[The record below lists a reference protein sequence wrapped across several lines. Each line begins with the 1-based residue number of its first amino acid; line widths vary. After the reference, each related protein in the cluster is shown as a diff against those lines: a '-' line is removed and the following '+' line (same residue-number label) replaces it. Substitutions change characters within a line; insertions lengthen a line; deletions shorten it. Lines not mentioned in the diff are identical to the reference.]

1 MLNTIPALSFLT
13 LMEIVG
19 PIVLAGAL
27 IYGIMMSRR
36 RRESGYSDRERDA
49 ATRELYRA
57 EDQEQRRNDAV
68 SPATASRKKGAS
80 L

>member
-1 MLNTIPALSFLT
+1 MLTTPTSLSFLT

-19 PIVLAGAL
+19 PLILAAAL

-57 EDQEQRRNDAV
+57 EDEAQRRNDA
-68 SPATASRKKGAS
+68 SPATPSRKKGAS

>member
-1 MLNTIPALSFLT
+1 MLNTISSLSFLT

-27 IYGIMMSRR
+27 VYGILMSRR

-57 EDQEQRRNDAV
+57 EDQQQRRSEAA
-68 SPATASRKKGAS
+68 SPAPPSRRKDAS

>member
-1 MLNTIPALSFLT
+1 MLNSPISLSFLT

-19 PIVLAGAL
+19 PLILAAAL

-57 EDQEQRRNDAV
+57 EDEAQRRSDAAAGA
-68 SPATASRKKGAS
+68 PPSRKKGAS